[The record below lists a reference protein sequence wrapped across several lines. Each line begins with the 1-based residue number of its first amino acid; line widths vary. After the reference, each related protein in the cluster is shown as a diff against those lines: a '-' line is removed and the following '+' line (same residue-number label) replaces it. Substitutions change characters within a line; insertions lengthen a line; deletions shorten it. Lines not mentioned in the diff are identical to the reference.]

1 MGTIIKISICIATR
15 NRANI
20 IGETLN
26 SIISQATEEVEIVVV
41 DGAST
46 DNTKQI
52 IQQFK
57 NSFPRLKYI
66 RKDSN
71 GGVDRDY
78 SESVEFAAGE
88 YCWFMSDDDVL
99 KNGAVQKVLSHIQQG
114 YDLIIVNAE
123 NRIYD
128 LSRVLEKRQLKIT
141 EDRIYKPADNQALF
155 ADVAKHVSYIP
166 AVVIKRQVWNA
177 RDKESYYGTGF
188 VHVGVIFQ
196 NVLKNDVLVMSEP
209 LIMARQGNT
218 SWNDKAFEIWMFRWP
233 SLIWSFSNYS
243 DSIKQKVFPKEP
255 WRKLLLLLVYRGKG
269 LYSEKGYKLLP
280 KTSNGM
286 YKIIARIIANL
297 PLWIVKPPLFIY
309 LIIFEPEKR
318 TTLYGLLS
326 NSFLGKW
333 FCAIYFKNRKDE
345 WGGNKCLTIPDVK
358 SQY

>member
-1 MGTIIKISICIATR
+1 MAILDTTIKISICIATR
-15 NRANI
+15 NRADI
-20 IGETLN
+20 IGETLK
-26 SIISQATEEVEIVVV
+26 SIILQATEEVEIIVL

-46 DNTKQI
+46 DNTKQV

-57 NSFPRLKYI
+57 NSFPRLNYI
-66 RKDSN
+66 CKDSN

-78 SESVEFAAGE
+78 SESVEFAAGD

-99 KNGAVQKVLSHIQQG
+99 KDGAIQKVLSHTQQG

-123 NRIYD
+123 NRICD
-128 LSRVLEKRQLKIT
+128 LSKVLEKRQLKIN

-196 NVLKNDVLVMSEP
+196 KVFENDVLVIAEP

-218 SWNDKAFEIWMFRWP
+218 SWSDKAFEIWMFLWP
-233 SLIWSFSNYS
+233 NLIWSFSDYS

-255 WRKLLLLLVYRGKG
+255 WRKLHLLLAYRGKG
-269 LYSEKGYKLLP
+269 LYSEKEYKRLP
-280 KTSNGM
+280 TTSNGR

-297 PLWIVKPPLFIY
+297 PLWFVKPLFFIY

-318 TTLYGLLS
+318 TTLYGLLG
-326 NSFLGKW
+326 NSFL
-333 FCAIYFKNRKDE
+333 KNHF
-345 WGGNKCLTIPDVK
+345 
-358 SQY
+358 